1 MTVVCPLP
9 FGVYKPLIL
18 YIIIPAGKKALNRGD
33 INEARVQYYK
43 WKKPGM
49 AAHIATIA
57 CIIAIGIAVIII
69 IFAVL

>member
-1 MTVVCPLP
+1 MQV
-9 FGVYKPLIL
+9 
-18 YIIIPAGKKALNRGD
+18 KKALNKGD

-49 AAHIATIA
+49 AAYIATVASVIV
-57 CIIAIGIAVIII
+57 IGIAVIII